1 MSEPVRNPPAGG
13 TGGAG
18 KQTGIA
24 FSQDQEIGPV
34 PTGTSDLTNVSGRAP
49 QPPTNFVNGE
59 GSANPR
65 TASSNGVETL
75 QEGNSSLPKNLAI
88 RNPSPTIKLGIF
100 NGSSSLETF
109 LGKLSNCADYYS
121 WSEKDKLWH
130 LKAALEGSAAQILWQ
145 LKDGATADDI
155 IALLRTRFGS
165 SNQCERFRAE
175 LYARKRKRGESLQ
188 SLCNDVRRLLLL
200 AYPDSHDVVCDVVG
214 RDAFLAALDNPSLR
228 TRILDQRPSSLDDAL
243 DMACRMEAYTPTNNE
258 EPSYTD
264 ADRDRLDR
272 RRARQVRADNR
283 NYEENRQI
291 KELRSQ
297 LADPQREI
305 RQLKAE
311 ADTWRAQAEAGARPP
326 SASVAQLTNQW
337 ASIAPSQP
345 PCRTVLWTATWLGL

>member
-1 MSEPVRNPPAGG
+1 M
-13 TGGAG
+13 
-18 KQTGIA
+18 
-24 FSQDQEIGPV
+24 
-34 PTGTSDLTNVSGRAP
+34 
-49 QPPTNFVNGE
+49 
-59 GSANPR
+59 
-65 TASSNGVETL
+65 
-75 QEGNSSLPKNLAI
+75 
-88 RNPSPTIKLGIF
+88 
-100 NGSSSLETF
+100 
-109 LGKLSNCADYYS
+109 
-121 WSEKDKLWH
+121 
-130 LKAALEGSAAQILWQ
+130 
-145 LKDGATADDI
+145 
-155 IALLRTRFGS
+155 
-165 SNQCERFRAE
+165 
-175 LYARKRKRGESLQ
+175 Q

-297 LADPQREI
+297 LADRQREI
-305 RQLKAE
+305 RQLKAD

-337 ASIAPSQP
+337 PSVPPSQSP
-345 PCRTVLWTATWLGL
+345 EPYCGPQPGWDYNPGHSPSSPYYATPTSTASPRNFGSSAVTSGLQGSNTSTTQQPQQFNRQPKRRLPVTGDVRYNCKGARSCPVRDQGSATMPVIGDPRTSTTPQATAAHANGVSANVYEGGKETENNGEPETYLDITINQYKNFTV

>member
-1 MSEPVRNPPAGG
+1 MK
-13 TGGAG
+13 T
-18 KQTGIA
+18 
-24 FSQDQEIGPV
+24 
-34 PTGTSDLTNVSGRAP
+34 
-49 QPPTNFVNGE
+49 
-59 GSANPR
+59 
-65 TASSNGVETL
+65 
-75 QEGNSSLPKNLAI
+75 
-88 RNPSPTIKLGIF
+88 
-100 NGSSSLETF
+100 
-109 LGKLSNCADYYS
+109 
-121 WSEKDKLWH
+121 
-130 LKAALEGSAAQILWQ
+130 
-145 LKDGATADDI
+145 
-155 IALLRTRFGS
+155 
-165 SNQCERFRAE
+165 
-175 LYARKRKRGESLQ
+175 
-188 SLCNDVRRLLLL
+188 NDVRRLLLL

-214 RDAFLAALDNPSLR
+214 RDVFLAALDNPSLR

-264 ADRDRLDR
+264 ADLDRLDR

-297 LADPQREI
+297 LADRQREI